1 MSEENTEFNKEEEL
15 LTLYDEDGSEVLYR
29 KMLEF
34 YHPDFD
40 KNYVILAEE
49 GNFSDDEEDIELIPM
64 INVPDEDGDGGKFL
78 PDDAGDKINI
88 FGVAVHRQSLFY
100 KPPYLFVAGDMLPIG
115 LFWH

>member
-1 MSEENTEFNKEEEL
+1 MTEHNHNVDLNVSNEEEL
-15 LTLYDEDGSEVLYR
+15 LTLFDENDNEVLYR

-49 GNFSDDEEDIELIPM
+49 GNFSDEEEDIELIPM

-78 PDDAGDKINI
+78 PVETDDEW
-88 FGVAVHRQSLFY
+88 
-100 KPPYLFVAGDMLPIG
+100 DMIEEVVNTQMDDYDE
-115 LFWH
+115 

>member
-78 PDDAGDKINI
+78 PVETDDEWNMIEEVVNTQMDDD
-88 FGVAVHRQSLFY
+88 Y
-100 KPPYLFVAGDMLPIG
+100 DE
-115 LFWH
+115 